1 MSLFGELHYWSEDI
15 EKVTTQRKSKRT
27 ITAYKRKCSLSL
39 CIGIIVMCVV
49 ITCIGV
55 RFVSKYKEINT
66 KNKWYQERID
76 TYWEG
81 ILSWEAKIKQTSH
94 NINELKQQIQLLKQE
109 EEKLTSEIQSLTNT
123 ESALR
128 SSIAQLE
135 AVISHRQRA

>member
-1 MSLFGELHYWSEDI
+1 MFGEMHYWSEDI
-15 EKVTTQRKSKRT
+15 EKVATRKRNTRT

-39 CIGIIVMCVV
+39 CICIVIMCCV
-49 ITCIGV
+49 IAYISV
-55 RFVSKYKEINT
+55 RFVSKYREINT

-81 ILSWEAKIKQTSH
+81 ILSWETKIKQTSH
-94 NINELKQQIQLLKQE
+94 NINELKQQIQMLKQE
-109 EEKLTSEIQSLTNT
+109 EEKLTMEIQSLTNT